1 MGSLLFLGTDKGGIM
16 KNVVLFVLFSILVFI
31 AFAIVD
37 TYLAYRKKIANSIYI
52 GELTMVDEEGQVNAY
67 VALEP
72 VAFDIPDGTIV
83 AIKICR
89 RKIGS

>member
-1 MGSLLFLGTDKGGIM
+1 MGSLLFFGTDKGDIM
-16 KNVVLFVLFSILVFI
+16 KNAILFVLFSMVIFT

-37 TYLAYRKKIANSIYI
+37 AYLAYRKKIANSIYI

-72 VAFDIPDGTIV
+72 VALDIPDGTIV